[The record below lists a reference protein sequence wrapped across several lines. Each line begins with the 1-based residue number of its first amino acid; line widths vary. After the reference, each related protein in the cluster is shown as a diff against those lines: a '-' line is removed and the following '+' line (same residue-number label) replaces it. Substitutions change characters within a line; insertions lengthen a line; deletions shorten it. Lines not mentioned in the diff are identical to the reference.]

1 MYFPVSD
8 ITVNPLF
15 PPLVA
20 FLVSFFGSMGGISGA
35 FLLLPYQIS
44 VLGITA
50 PSVSGTNH
58 FFNVIATP
66 SGFYRYYKEQRFV
79 WPLTCFI
86 IIGTLPG
93 LLIGTFLRLTV
104 FLEFSRFK
112 FFVGLVLVYIGSRL
126 IMSLRA
132 KKQKKATPSVSP
144 TAHKKKTVTILVWNR
159 SGFRCEYDG
168 QEYTCPSMKLIVLSG
183 VIGIIG
189 GIYGIGGG
197 AIIAPFLVAM
207 FRLPVH
213 IIGGSTLFATLV
225 TSIWGSLL
233 FYVLAPLYPSLQ
245 VSPDWKLG
253 FLLGI
258 GGIVGVYCGARCQK
272 YISGRI
278 IEIGLAIVTIGTG
291 LQYVFG

>member
-15 PPLVA
+15 PPFVA

-35 FLLLPYQIS
+35 FLLLPYQVS

-86 IIGTLPG
+86 IAGTLPG

-104 FLEFSRFK
+104 FLELSRFK
-112 FFVGLVLVYIGSRL
+112 FFVGVVLLYIGGRLVL
-126 IMSLRA
+126 SLRA
-132 KKQKKATPSVSP
+132 KRQKKAVSSGVNDNS
-144 TAHKKKTVTILVWNR
+144 KKAVTILSWSR

-168 QEYTCPSMKLIVLSG
+168 EEYTCDGRKLIILSG
-183 VIGIIG
+183 IIGIIG
-189 GIYGIGGG
+189 GVYGIGGG
-197 AIIAPFLVAM
+197 AIIAPFLIAM

-213 IIGGSTLFATLV
+213 IISGSTLFATLV
-225 TSIWGSLL
+225 TSVWGSLL
-233 FYVLAPLYPSLQ
+233 FYILAPLYPSLQ

-253 FLLGI
+253 FLLGL

-272 YISGRI
+272 YIAGRI
-278 IEIGLAIVTIGTG
+278 IEIGLAVVTIGTG
-291 LQYVFG
+291 LRYLFG

>member
-15 PPLVA
+15 PPFVA

-35 FLLLPYQIS
+35 FLLLPYQVSI
-44 VLGITA
+44 LGITT

-86 IIGTLPG
+86 IAGTLPG

-104 FLEFSRFK
+104 FLELSRFK
-112 FFVGLVLVYIGSRL
+112 FFVGLVLVYIGVRL
-126 IMSLRA
+126 FLSLRA
-132 KKQKKATPSVSP
+132 KKGKKAFSSETKENSN
-144 TAHKKKTVTILVWNR
+144 KTVTILSWNR
-159 SGFRCEYDG
+159 SGFRCAYDG
-168 QEYTCPSMKLIVLSG
+168 EEYTCDSKRLIILSG
-183 VIGIIG
+183 IIGIIG
-189 GIYGIGGG
+189 GVYGIGGG
-197 AIIAPFLVAM
+197 AIIAPFLIAM

-213 IIGGSTLFATLV
+213 IIGGSTLLATLV
-225 TSIWGSLL
+225 TSVWGCLL
-233 FYVLAPLYPSLQ
+233 FYILAPLYPSLQ

-253 FLLGI
+253 FLLGL
-258 GGIVGVYCGARCQK
+258 GGIVGIYCGARCQK

-278 IEIGLAIVTIGTG
+278 IEIGLAVVTIGTG
-291 LQYVFG
+291 LRYLFG

>member
-1 MYFPVSD
+1 MFFPVSD

-15 PPLVA
+15 PPVVA
-20 FLVSFFGSMGGISGA
+20 FVVSFLGSMGGISGA

-44 VLGITA
+44 VLGITT

-86 IIGTLPG
+86 IAGTLPG

-104 FLEFSRFK
+104 FLELSRFK
-112 FFVGLVLVYIGSRL
+112 IFVGLVLLYIGGRL
-126 IMSLRA
+126 LLTLKA
-132 KKQKKATPSVSP
+132 KQQKKPLSSSTTNAN
-144 TAHKKKTVTILVWNR
+144 KKKTVTILSWNR
-159 SGFRCEYDG
+159 SGFQCAYDG
-168 QEYTCPSMKLIVLSG
+168 QEYACSSPKLIALSG
-183 VIGIIG
+183 IIGVIG

-197 AIIAPFLVAM
+197 AIVAPFLVAM

-225 TSIWGSLL
+225 TSVWGSLL
-233 FYVLAPLYPSLQ
+233 FYVLAPLYPALQ
-245 VSPDWKLG
+245 ISPDWKLG

-258 GGIVGVYCGARCQK
+258 GGIVGIYCGARCQK